1 MNHAVGN
8 KCLLLL
14 LIQQLLPA
22 LNVQTML
29 LNHKKEST
37 IKLKLWC
44 LVKYDMML
52 VELSSSIRLHKQ
64 KQVQNN
70 NKHEH

>member
-8 KCLLLL
+8 KCLLLLLLL

-37 IKLKLWC
+37 IK
-44 LVKYDMML
+44 
-52 VELSSSIRLHKQ
+52 
-64 KQVQNN
+64 
-70 NKHEH
+70 